1 MPEHA
6 QDDQS
11 RPLPAG
17 GADREMDAAAQSL
30 ADALRWSFRL
40 LSAIMIL
47 VLVGFVLSGF
57 KTIQPQQMGVKKVF
71 GCVTGVVDQGL
82 AFTWPFPIGEI
93 QIVDISEQAI
103 EIDDFWMHETPED
116 KTKLLGERTAMS
128 EGLRPGWDGA
138 LFTGDKNLLHVKL
151 SCRYRIQ
158 DVLGYLRAVQE
169 TNLKRQTALR
179 ELIRSLVC
187 KAAVQVASSKTAD
200 SIRYSDK
207 EQYTRQVRAQTQRQL
222 NRLTLDP
229 ARIVRL
235 RGDLAALRA
244 KVDDKLRQA
253 VARDV
258 DKLLG
263 HLDAG
268 RIGDA
273 RAELGELAKVLQEDP
288 NYDDLW
294 RQGTGLTESVKI
306 LRIAFIQE
314 SWPLKARD
322 AYVSAQRARSEREN
336 RISQAIA
343 NAKAALSGAAGDS
356 YEKLVGKPWEIGGR
370 SPQEA
375 AAEDLI
381 GQWRVAVAAG
391 DEKAAR
397 GLLKK
402 IDFDLIGQ
410 YEAARDSEDNK
421 KADWLLARIDEVLGG
436 KGTEGKAFRILA
448 AAKARGD
455 AALQPLLAWKQRF
468 EKVLP
473 AYRAAPRVFLTREWA
488 AAATEIF
495 EYPTTEKY
503 MMNPGTERTILRI
516 NRPPEIRKS
525 TLDAGLKK
533 DKDK

>member
-6 QDDQS
+6 QDDRS
-11 RPLPAG
+11 RTLPAG
-17 GADREMDAAAQSL
+17 GADHEMDAAAQSL

-40 LSAIMIL
+40 LSVIMIL

-57 KTIQPQQMGVKKVF
+57 KTIQPQQVGVKKVF
-71 GCVTGVVDQGL
+71 GRVTGLADQGL

-93 QIVDISEQAI
+93 QIVDISEQAM
-103 EIDDFWMHETPED
+103 EINDFWMHETPED

-158 DVLGYLRAVQE
+158 DMLGYLRTIEE
-169 TNLKRQTALR
+169 TDVARQTALR

-207 EQYTRQVRAQTQRQL
+207 EQYTRQVQAQTQRQL

-229 ARIVRL
+229 ARIARL
-235 RGDLAALRA
+235 RGDLAALPA

-273 RAELGELAKVLQEDP
+273 RAGLGELARLLDDDQR
-288 NYDDLW
+288 YADLW
-294 RQGTGLTESVKI
+294 RLTGQLKESIKI
-306 LRIAFIQE
+306 VRVAFIQE

-322 AYVSAQRARSEREN
+322 AYVAAQRARSDREN
-336 RISQAIA
+336 RINQAIA
-343 NAKAALSGAAGDS
+343 NAKAALNGAAGDN
-356 YEKLVGKPWEIGGR
+356 YVKLVGRPWRIG
-370 SPQEA
+370 
-375 AAEDLI
+375 AERPRQVAEENLI
-381 GQWRVAVAAG
+381 GR
-391 DEKAAR
+391 
-397 GLLKK
+397 
-402 IDFDLIGQ
+402 
-410 YEAARDSEDNK
+410 YEAARDADDDE
-421 KADWLLARIDEVLGG
+421 KADELLAQIYEVLQDKAT
-436 KGTEGKAFRILA
+436 KGRAFRILA
-448 AAKARGD
+448 AAKARSD

-473 AYRAAPRVFLTREWA
+473 AYRAAPHVFLTREWA